1 VTCLNELISNL
12 HLGEGRW
19 ERPYRDHLGYLAIGW
34 GFLIDERKSVALPRL
49 PLRITQDLQ
58 APLTCL
64 ISSDHCYLE
73 HGRL

>member
-58 APLTCL
+58 APPGWSALRKEL
-64 ISSDHCYLE
+64 NVSPFY
-73 HGRL
+73 